1 MSSESN
7 TSHLQE
13 QTTNS
18 SASSAFNKARK
29 HSVQLKKTAAQPEKT
44 PAQPE
49 KTPAQRIIPV
59 FDHSNKPNSSRMP
72 TYIRQALTDKTH
84 FASTAASVHDNKLVT
99 VCEEAHC
106 PNRNECWNRGTATFM
121 LLGDTCTRACGFC
134 AVKTGQPDKVDQ
146 SEPARI
152 AQAVEEMALDFVV
165 LTSVNRDE
173 LPDGGATIFAETFL
187 ELRKMNSSIGIE
199 FLTPDFR
206 NCQEKAVDIVTQS
219 LNSAPFSGTNSS
231 ASDIRLIWGHN
242 IETVPSLYKEVRK
255 GSKYERSLAML
266 RLASEVA
273 QVETKSSII
282 LGLGE
287 TEDEVYQVM
296 QDLRA
301 NQVSRIALGQYLRPT
316 RYHLPVKEYLSLEQ
330 FSDYET
336 MAKELGFS
344 WVKSGP
350 MVRSSYHAED

>member
-1 MSSESN
+1 MSIESDLS
-7 TSHLQE
+7 TQPVTGTL
-13 QTTNS
+13 S
-18 SASSAFNKARK
+18 SPPS
-29 HSVQLKKTAAQPEKT
+29 TAT
-44 PAQPE
+44 PA
-49 KTPAQRIIPV
+49 KRIIPV
-59 FDHSNKPNSSRMP
+59 FDHSAKANSARMP
-72 TYIRQALTDKTH
+72 SYIRQALTDKTH
-84 FASTAASVHDNKLVT
+84 FSQTAASVHDNKLVT

-134 AVKTGQPDKVDQ
+134 AVKTGSPGAVDQ

-152 AQAVEEMALDFVV
+152 AQAVTEMALDFVV

-173 LPDGGATIFAETFL
+173 LADGGAAIFADTL
-187 ELRKMNSSIGIE
+187 LALRTHNPAIGVE

-206 NCQEKAVDIVTQS
+206 ACQEQAVTIVKEVLAKAPYEDKKAMA
-219 LNSAPFSGTNSS
+219 N
-231 ASDIRLIWGHN
+231 DIRLIWGHN

-255 GSKYERSLAML
+255 GSKYERSLDML
-266 RLASEVA
+266 NLAA
-273 QVETKSSII
+273 QLPQVETKSSII

-287 TEDEVYQVM
+287 SEDEVYQVM

-316 RYHLPVKEYLSLEQ
+316 RYHLPVKQYLSLEQ
-330 FSDYET
+330 FSMYES
-336 MAKELGFS
+336 MAGQLGFS

>member
-1 MSSESN
+1 MKEAN
-7 TSHLQE
+7 TNLQ
-13 QTTNS
+13 
-18 SASSAFNKARK
+18 
-29 HSVQLKKTAAQPEKT
+29 
-44 PAQPE
+44 

-59 FDHSNKPNSSRMP
+59 FDHSQQANATRMP
-72 TYIRQALTDKTH
+72 TYIRQALTEKTH
-84 FASTAASVHDNKLVT
+84 YSDTASSVYNNKLVT

-134 AVKTGQPDKVDQ
+134 AVKTGKPDSVDL

-152 AQAVEEMALDFVV
+152 AQAVAEMDLGFVV

-173 LPDGGATIFAETFL
+173 LPDGGAAIFANSLL
-187 ELRKMNSSIGIE
+187 ELRKMNPAVGVE

-206 NCQEKAVDIVTQS
+206 ACQEQAVDIVS
-219 LNSAPFSGTNSS
+219 EVLLSAPYKGDNNEV
-231 ASDIRLIWGHN
+231 RLIWGHN
-242 IETVPSLYKEVRK
+242 IETVPSLYKTVRK
-255 GSKYERSLAML
+255 GSQYERSLKML
-266 RLASEVA
+266 QLAA
-273 QVETKSSII
+273 QVKRVETKSSII

-316 RYHLPVKEYLSLEQ
+316 RYHLPVKEYLPLEQ
-330 FSDYET
+330 FAQYEEI
-336 MAKELGFS
+336 AEELGFS
-344 WVKSGP
+344 WIKSGP

>member
-1 MSSESN
+1 MTSEPISIRQQSDSKPVR
-7 TSHLQE
+7 TSP
-13 QTTNS
+13 
-18 SASSAFNKARK
+18 
-29 HSVQLKKTAAQPEKT
+29 VT
-44 PAQPE
+44 PA
-49 KTPAQRIIPV
+49 RRFIPV
-59 FDHSNKPNSSRMP
+59 FDHSDKPNASRMP
-72 TYIRQALTDKTH
+72 TYIRQALTEKTH
-84 FASTAASVHDNKLVT
+84 YSATATSIHDNKLVT

-134 AVKTGQPDKVDQ
+134 AVKTGRPDSVDT

-152 AQAVEEMALDFVV
+152 AQAVNEMGLDFVV

-173 LPDGGATIFAETFL
+173 LPDGGAQIFADTL
-187 ELRKMNSSIGIE
+187 LALRKDNASIGVE

-206 NCQEKAVDIVTQS
+206 ACQEKAVAIVSEVLAQ
-219 LNSAPFSGTNSS
+219 APY
-231 ASDIRLIWGHN
+231 AESDKIRLIWGHN

-255 GSKYERSLAML
+255 GSQYERSLSML
-266 RLASEVA
+266 RLAAEHDM
-273 QVETKSSII
+273 VETKSSII

-287 TEDEVYQVM
+287 SVDEVYQVM

-316 RYHLPVKEYLSLEQ
+316 KYHLPVKEYLALEKFAQ
-330 FSDYET
+330 YET
-336 MAKELGFS
+336 MANELGFS

>member
-1 MSSESN
+1 MRTESSTSRKSSTSKESL
-7 TSHLQE
+7 TSRK
-13 QTTNS
+13 S
-18 SASSAFNKARK
+18 SIGTGS
-29 HSVQLKKTAAQPEKT
+29 KT
-44 PAQPE
+44 PDM
-49 KTPAQRIIPV
+49 TLGQRIIPV
-59 FDHSNKPNSSRMP
+59 FDHSDKPNSSRMP
-72 TYIRQALTDKTH
+72 SYIRQALTDKTH
-84 FASTAASVHDNKLVT
+84 FSSTASSVHDNKLVT

-146 SEPARI
+146 SEPSRV
-152 AQAVEEMALDFVV
+152 AQAVEEMNLDFVV

-173 LPDGGATIFAETFL
+173 LPDGGASIFAESLL
-187 ELRKMNSSIGIE
+187 ELRKRNPSIGVE

-206 NCQEKAVDIVTQS
+206 NCQEKAIDIVTKA
-219 LNSAPFSGTNSS
+219 LKDAPFSRTKNEMD
-231 ASDIRLIWGHN
+231 DIRLIWGHN

-255 GSKYERSLAML
+255 GSKYERSLEML
-266 RLASEVA
+266 RLAGEVE

-287 TEDEVYQVM
+287 TQDEVFQVM
-296 QDLRA
+296 KDLRA
-301 NQVSRIALGQYLRPT
+301 NHVGRIALGQYLRPT
-316 RYHLPVKEYLSLEQ
+316 RYHLPVKEYLSLEL
-330 FSDYET
+330 FADYEV